1 MKKSKVKSV
10 ASAGVKSDDR
20 GLFFM
25 IISLGCLWLILD
37 EFVGN
42 KILSNLITN
51 ILGLNNVENGSEGYG
66 AGAGIDPNEQTKL
79 EIEDGKGAGVGGN
92 PTTKLDNKN
101 NKGKGAGV
109 GGNPTTKL
117 DNENNKGKGA
127 GVGGLSTAQKNQ
139 NASASDGFG
148 GSGDSHSNSIYKNI
162 NPNEKRGKSH

>member
-25 IISLGCLWLILD
+25 IISLGCLWIILD

-42 KILSNLITN
+42 RILSNLITN
-51 ILGLNNVENGSEGYG
+51 ILGLNNGENGSEGFG
-66 AGAGIDPNEQTKL
+66 AGAGIDKNEQTQL
-79 EIEDGKGAGVGGN
+79 EIKDGKGAGVGGN

-109 GGNPTTKL
+109 GG
-117 DNENNKGKGA
+117 
-127 GVGGLSTAQKNQ
+127 LSTAQKNQ
-139 NASASDGFG
+139 NASESDGFG

-162 NPNEKRGKSH
+162 NPNEKRRKSH

>member
-1 MKKSKVKSV
+1 MKKPNVKKTVNSV
-10 ASAGVKSDDR
+10 VNAGVKSDDR

-37 EFVGN
+37 EIVGN

-51 ILGLNNVENGSEGYG
+51 ILGLNKCEDGSGGFG
-66 AGAGIDPNEQTKL
+66 AGAGINKNEQTQL
-79 EIEDGKGAGVGGN
+79 EIKDGKGAGVGGN

-101 NKGKGAGV
+101 NG
-109 GGNPTTKL
+109 
-117 DNENNKGKGA
+117 GKGA

-139 NASASDGFG
+139 NATASDGFG

-162 NPNEKRGKSH
+162 NPNEKGGKSH

>member
-1 MKKSKVKSV
+1 MKKRKVKSV
-10 ASAGVKSDDR
+10 TSAGVTSDDR

-37 EFVGN
+37 EIVGN

-51 ILGLNNVENGSEGYG
+51 ILGLNNGENGSEGYG

-109 GGNPTTKL
+109 GG
-117 DNENNKGKGA
+117 
-127 GVGGLSTAQKNQ
+127 LSTAQKNQ

-162 NPNEKRGKSH
+162 NPNEKRGKSHW

>member
-51 ILGLNNVENGSEGYG
+51 ILGLNNGVNGSKGFG
-66 AGAGIDPNEQTKL
+66 AGAGIEPNEQTQL
-79 EIEDGKGAGVGGN
+79 EIKDGKGAGVGGN

-101 NKGKGAGV
+101 N
-109 GGNPTTKL
+109 N
-117 DNENNKGKGA
+117 GKGA

-139 NASASDGFG
+139 NAIASDGFG

>member
-1 MKKSKVKSV
+1 MKKPKVKSV
-10 ASAGVKSDDR
+10 VSAGVKSDDR

-51 ILGLNNVENGSEGYG
+51 ILGLNNGGTGSEGFG
-66 AGAGIDPNEQTKL
+66 AGAGIDPNEQTQL
-79 EIEDGKGAGVGGN
+79 EIKDGKGAGVGGD

-101 NKGKGAGV
+101 N
-109 GGNPTTKL
+109 
-117 DNENNKGKGA
+117 EGKGA

-162 NPNEKRGKSH
+162 NPNEKGGKSH

>member
-10 ASAGVKSDDR
+10 VNAGVKSDDR

-51 ILGLNNVENGSEGYG
+51 ILGLNNGGTGSDGFG
-66 AGAGIDPNEQTKL
+66 AGAGIEPNEQTQL
-79 EIEDGKGAGVGGN
+79 EIKDGKGAGVGGN
-92 PTTKLDNKN
+92 PTTKLDNKTN
-101 NKGKGAGV
+101 N
-109 GGNPTTKL
+109 
-117 DNENNKGKGA
+117 GKGA

-148 GSGDSHSNSIYKNI
+148 GSGDSHSSSIYKNI

>member
-1 MKKSKVKSV
+1 MKKPKVKKTVNSV
-10 ASAGVKSDDR
+10 VNAGVKSDDR

-51 ILGLNNVENGSEGYG
+51 ILGLNNGSDGSAGFG
-66 AGAGIDPNEQTKL
+66 AGAGINKNEQTQL

-101 NKGKGAGV
+101 NN
-109 GGNPTTKL
+109 GN
-117 DNENNKGKGA
+117 GA

-139 NASASDGFG
+139 TANASDGFG
-148 GSGDSHSNSIYKNI
+148 GSGDSHSSSIYKNI
-162 NPNEKRGKSH
+162 NPDEKRGKSH

>member
-10 ASAGVKSDDR
+10 TSAGVKSDDR

-37 EFVGN
+37 EIVGN

-51 ILGLNNVENGSEGYG
+51 ILGLNNGENGSKGYG
-66 AGAGIDPNEQTKL
+66 AGAGIDPNEQTQL
-79 EIEDGKGAGVGGN
+79 EIKDGKGAGVGGN
-92 PTTKLDNKN
+92 PTTKLDNK
-101 NKGKGAGV
+101 
-109 GGNPTTKL
+109 
-117 DNENNKGKGA
+117 NNKGKGA